1 MHPTTVEADV
11 MKPLPV
17 EGPFD
22 SAALTYVLHCLHGPQ
37 SNKAVAIR
45 NIADVLAPDCLLF
58 GATVLGLEERHRPQA
73 RAFLRVA
80 NKAGDFDNLG
90 DTAEGL
96 RRILEESFETI
107 EVDIV
112 GSTADFMA
120 TGPRPAGR

>member
-1 MHPTTVEADV
+1 MHPITVEADV

-22 SAALTYVLHCLHGPQ
+22 SVALTYVLHCLRGPQ

-45 NIADVLAPDCLLF
+45 NIADVLTPDGVLF
-58 GATVLGLEERHRPQA
+58 GGTILGLEERHRPQA
-73 RAFLRVA
+73 RAFLRLA
-80 NKAGDFDNLG
+80 NQTGDFDNLG

-96 RRILEESFETI
+96 RRILEESFETV

-112 GSTADFMA
+112 GSSADFMA
-120 TGPRPAGR
+120 ARPRPAT